1 MSQLHVFSLTSAAA
15 ILMMVTE
22 QKPHIMFTL
31 VGFVE
36 AGFRNSTVKTPNF
49 DMLATTAA

>member
-22 QKPHIMFTL
+22 QKPHTFTL
-31 VGFVE
+31 VNDWGFVE
-36 AGFRNSTVKTPNF
+36 AGFRNSSQDPQ
-49 DMLATTAA
+49 L